1 MPTNKILKGEDLSEI
16 ASWLIENG
24 YSDAN
29 LKIVIRVKD
38 KQTLKN
44 INDDYF
50 YRFDHYPL
58 NEGEKNNENTN
69 RDAEEIVVNIGGI
82 DFQYVVD
89 ENS

>member
-1 MPTNKILKGEDLSEI
+1 MPVNKILKGEDLSEI

-24 YSDAN
+24 YSDAG
-29 LKIVIRVKD
+29 LKIVIKVKD

-50 YRFDHYPL
+50 YRFAHYPL
-58 NEGEKNNENTN
+58 NENNENN
-69 RDAEEIVVNIGGI
+69 DNAERDAEEIDVNIGGI

-89 ENS
+89 ENF

>member
-1 MPTNKILKGEDLSEI
+1 MSVKKILKGEDLSEI

-29 LKIVIRVKD
+29 LKIVIKVKD

-50 YRFDHYPL
+50 YRFAHYSL
-58 NEGEKNNENTN
+58 NEGSENNDNAN
-69 RDAEEIVVNIGGI
+69 RDAEEVDVNIGGI
-82 DFQYVVD
+82 DFQYIVD

>member
-1 MPTNKILKGEDLSEI
+1 MSVKKILRGEDLSEI

-29 LKIVIRVKD
+29 LKILIRVKD
-38 KQTLKN
+38 KQMLQN

-50 YRFDHYPL
+50 YRFAHNDDTTD
-58 NEGEKNNENTN
+58 KNAN
-69 RDAEEIVVNIGGI
+69 RDADQIDVNIGGI

>member
-1 MPTNKILKGEDLSEI
+1 MSMKKILKGEDLSEI

-29 LKIVIRVKD
+29 LKILIKVKD
-38 KQTLKN
+38 KQMLKN

-50 YRFDHYPL
+50 YRFAHYKL
-58 NEGEKNNENTN
+58 EDGDENKENTN
-69 RDAEEIVVNIGGI
+69 RDADQIDVNIGGI
-82 DFQYVVD
+82 DFQYIVD